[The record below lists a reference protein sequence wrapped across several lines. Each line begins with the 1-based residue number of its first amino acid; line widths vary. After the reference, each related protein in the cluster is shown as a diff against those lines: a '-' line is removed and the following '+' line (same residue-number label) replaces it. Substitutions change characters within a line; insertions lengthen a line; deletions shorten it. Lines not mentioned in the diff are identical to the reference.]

1 MTELL
6 RATANSRELPLLWAA
21 DLLQPLWYAAMEA
34 VLDAKVLHLDS
45 LEWPVLD
52 DSRAGRPQ
60 LGSLWGHAGDEQT
73 AFYMYA
79 SVNPREGE
87 LEPKNLLAGHTG
99 HVMVEN
105 PSHFKHW
112 WGDSQPRGLIV
123 CGCNLRAYRHFLKAR
138 ESGSLRS
145 AVPVPA
151 FESLYAVEKEMLART
166 PEDRRAQRQVASKP
180 TYDSLVR
187 WCRQNQPDEL
197 PASPLGQAFSYV
209 LENEAELRRFLDD
222 GLIPIDNSIFE
233 RLHTRLELARGASLL
248 ASSEADGQRAAVAL
262 TVWSSCLLAE
272 VDPSDYLKDV
282 LPLLSRGVPSAHVA
296 GLLPARWRASS

>member
-1 MTELL
+1 M
-6 RATANSRELPLLWAA
+6 LWAA
-21 DLLQPLWYAAMEA
+21 DLLQPLWRAAMEA
-34 VLDAKVLHLDS
+34 ALDAEVLHQDS
-45 LEWPVLD
+45 VEWPVLD
-52 DSRAGRPQ
+52 DSKAGRPR
-60 LGSLWGHAGDEQT
+60 LGSLWVHAGDEQT
-73 AFYMYA
+73 AFYLYA
-79 SVNPREGE
+79 SVSPREGE
-87 LEPKNLLAGHTG
+87 LGPKDFLARRTG
-99 HVMVEN
+99 HLMVES
-105 PSHFKHW
+105 PGHFKRW
-112 WGDSQPRGLIV
+112 WGDPQPRDFTV

-151 FESLYAVEKEMLART
+151 FESLYAVEEEMLAFT
-166 PEDRRAQRQVASKP
+166 PEVRRAQRQVASKP

-187 WCRQNQPDEL
+187 WCRQNQPDEP
-197 PASPLGQAFSYV
+197 PASPLGHAFSHV

-233 RLHTRLELARGASLL
+233 RLHARLELARGASLL

-262 TVWSSCLLAE
+262 TVWSCCLLAE
-272 VDPSDYLKDV
+272 VDPSDYLREV

>member
-1 MTELL
+1 M
-6 RATANSRELPLLWAA
+6 LWAA
-21 DLLQPLWYAAMEA
+21 DLLQPLWRAAMEA
-34 VLDAKVLHLDS
+34 VLDAKVLHLDGVA
-45 LEWPVLD
+45 WPVLD
-52 DSRAGRPQ
+52 DSKAGRLR

-73 AFYMYA
+73 AFYLYTSMG
-79 SVNPREGE
+79 PREGE
-87 LEPKNLLAGHTG
+87 VGPKDLLARRTG

-105 PSHFKHW
+105 PGRFKHW
-112 WGDSQPRGLIV
+112 WGDPQPRDLTV

-145 AVPVPA
+145 AVPLPA
-151 FESLYAVEKEMLART
+151 FESLYAVEKEMLACT
-166 PEDRRAQRQVASKP
+166 PEIRRARRQVASKP

-197 PASPLGQAFSYV
+197 STSPLGQAFSHV
-209 LENEAELRRFLDD
+209 LKNETELRRFLDD

-233 RLHTRLELARGASLL
+233 RLHARLELARGASLL
-248 ASSEADGQRAAVAL
+248 VRSEADGQRAAVAL

-272 VDPSDYLKDV
+272 VDPSDYLRDV
-282 LPLLSRGVPSAHVA
+282 LPLLSHGVPPAHVA